1 MIPAVPRTPA
11 ERARRSFGD
20 SRRTRVPARRDV
32 VLATGLLMVAGQLIL
47 RGWAL
52 YPSWFYFDDYRL
64 LYDAGTQGLSWS
76 YLVAPFDSQFMPVG
90 RLVAWLVSVSGTLNW
105 SLAASI
111 TLVVQGLAGVACLW
125 MLVTLFGV
133 RWRILAPLAIY
144 LTSALSI
151 PALMW
156 WAASLNQLPLQAV
169 FFLAVGCGVRYLRG
183 RRLLWLGLCLLTVA
197 VGLLCY
203 VKALLVVPVLGFLA
217 LGYFSSGSL
226 PARLRS
232 TVARYWPAAAAAT
245 VLGVLYVTL
254 YETRVPQPF
263 GNTPRGIVGPLA
275 DTLLGTSFLTGAF
288 GGPWSWASE
297 NLPSAPAQPPD
308 WSVHLAWTAAVLVVL
323 YGALTRRRTLRAWG
337 LLTGYLA
344 AVFVLLLTTRATVVG
359 AGIGLQYRYLTD
371 AVCALSLSVGL
382 AFIPLV
388 GAAESS
394 EAREVPLLR
403 ATLPRRWVA
412 AGLVLLCLS
421 GVASSTTYAAIW
433 HDHNPGEVYL
443 NNTRADL
450 RRLGNVD
457 LADQTVPNDVVLG
470 LLYPSNTTKRLV
482 PLMHT
487 RARFPETT
495 SRLAVLADDGR
506 VHGALMN
513 ALVRSTPGPVP
524 GCGWR
529 VKADPVTIPLTGPI
543 VPGSWWLRIGYLGS
557 GESPVT
563 VTAGRTRVT
572 SEIRPGLNSLFVRT
586 QGDFDSVT
594 LEGLAPGTTLCVDTL
609 EVGQPIPGAQL

>member
-1 MIPAVPRTPA
+1 
-11 ERARRSFGD
+11 
-20 SRRTRVPARRDV
+20 
-32 VLATGLLMVAGQLIL
+32 MVAGQLIL

-52 YPSWFYFDDYRL
+52 YPSSFFNDDYRL
-64 LYDAGTQGLSWS
+64 LYDASTRGLSWS

-90 RLVAWLVSVSGTLNW
+90 RLVAWLVATSGTLNW

-111 TLVVQGLAGVACLW
+111 NLVLQGLAGVACLW

-144 LTSALSI
+144 LTSVLST

-156 WAASLNQLPLQAV
+156 WAASLNQLPLQVV

-183 RRLLWLGLCLLTVA
+183 RRLLWLVLCLLAVA

-217 LGYFSSGSL
+217 LGYFSSGRF
-226 PARLRS
+226 PARLRGAV
-232 TVARYWPAAAAAT
+232 TRYWPAVATAT
-245 VLGVLYVTL
+245 VLGVLYVVL

-263 GNTPRGIVGPLA
+263 DHAPGSVAGPLA
-275 DTLLGTSFLTGAF
+275 DNLLGTSFLTGAL
-288 GGPWSWASE
+288 GGPWAWS
-297 NLPSAPAQPPD
+297 SANPPTAAARPPD
-308 WSVHLAWTAAVLVVL
+308 WTVHLAWTAAVLVVL

-337 LLTGYLA
+337 LLAGYLA
-344 AVFVLLLTTRATVVG
+344 AVFVLLLTTRAPALG

-371 AVCALSLSVGL
+371 TACVLCLSVAL

-388 GAAESS
+388 GAVESS

-403 ATLPRRWVA
+403 ATLPRRWL
-412 AGLVLLCLS
+412 GLGLALLCLS
-421 GVASSTTYAAIW
+421 GVVSSTTYAAIW
-433 HDHNPGEVYL
+433 HDHNPGAVYV
-443 NNTRADL
+443 NNARNDL
-450 RRLGNVD
+450 QRLGNVD
-457 LADQTVPNDVVLG
+457 LADQTVPNEVILG
-470 LLYPSNTTKRLV
+470 LLYPSNTTRRLV

-487 RARFPETT
+487 RARFPEATG
-495 SRLAVLADDGR
+495 RLAVLADDGR
-506 VHGALMN
+506 VHGAMMN
-513 ALVRSTPGPVP
+513 AFVRSTPGPVP

-529 VKADPVTIPLTGPI
+529 VRADPVTVPLTGRM
-543 VPGSWWLRIGYLGS
+543 VPGRWWLRIGYLGS

-572 SEIRPGLNSLFVRT
+572 SEIHQGLNSLFVRT
-586 QGDFDSVT
+586 DCDFDSVT
-594 LEGLAPGTTLCVDTL
+594 LEVLAAGATLCADTL